1 MPCNPKDKR
10 RRIAMLRIVAFDLDG
25 TIADTIPMCIKAF
38 RNGVSPYTD
47 HELTEEEILQTFGL
61 NEVGMVK
68 AVVSQHWETAVENF
82 YIQYE
87 SLHNEVTDV
96 FPGILKLFSL
106 LKKKKII
113 LALITGKGKQSCT
126 ITLEKLGI
134 SNAFDEI
141 LYGSEIAP
149 NKKENIEYLIQK
161 YNISRREFCY
171 IGDTVQDI
179 QTCQKAGVSCLSAAW
194 QKNANATALE
204 MENPNCVFSCVQ
216 DIYNYFEL
224 NFPTIGPT

>member
-1 MPCNPKDKR
+1 MSCDPKDKR
-10 RRIAMLRIVAFDLDG
+10 RRTVMFKVVAFDLDG

-47 HELTEEEILQTFGL
+47 HELSEEEILHTFGL

-68 AVVSQHWETAVENF
+68 AVVSQNWESAVTNF
-82 YIQYE
+82 YSQYE
-87 SLHNEVTDV
+87 SLHNEVTEV
-96 FPGILKLFSL
+96 FPGILKLFAL
-106 LKKKKII
+106 LKKKRII

-134 SNAFDEI
+134 SKVFDDI

-149 NKKENIEYLIQK
+149 NKKENIEYLIKK
-161 YNISRREFCY
+161 YNISKEEFCY

-194 QKNANATALE
+194 QKTTNAIALE
-204 MENPNCVFSCVQ
+204 IENPRCVFKRVQ
-216 DIYNYFEL
+216 DIYCKFQ
-224 NFPTIGPT
+224 

>member
-1 MPCNPKDKR
+1 MSCDPKDKR
-10 RRIAMLRIVAFDLDG
+10 RRTVMFKVVAFDLDG

-38 RNGVSPYTD
+38 RNSVSPYTD
-47 HELTEEEILQTFGL
+47 HELSEEEILHTFGL

-68 AVVSQHWETAVENF
+68 AVVSQNWESAVTNF
-82 YIQYE
+82 YSQYE
-87 SLHNEVTDV
+87 SLHNEVTEV
-96 FPGILKLFSL
+96 FPGILKLFGL
-106 LKKKKII
+106 LKKKRII

-134 SNAFDEI
+134 SKVFDDI

-149 NKKENIEYLIQK
+149 NKKENIVYIIKK
-161 YNISRREFCY
+161 YNISKEEFCY

-194 QKNANATALE
+194 QKTTNAIALE
-204 MENPNCVFSCVQ
+204 IENPRCIFKRVQ
-216 DIYNYFEL
+216 DIYNYFEQ
-224 NFPTIGPT
+224 I

>member
-1 MPCNPKDKR
+1 
-10 RRIAMLRIVAFDLDG
+10 MLVGAYPQTPV
-25 TIADTIPMCIKAF
+25 TIHQVFTKF
-38 RNGVSPYTD
+38 RY
-47 HELTEEEILQTFGL
+47 
-61 NEVGMVK
+61 
-68 AVVSQHWETAVENF
+68 A
-82 YIQYE
+82 
-87 SLHNEVTDV
+87 
-96 FPGILKLFSL
+96 
-106 LKKKKII
+106 
-113 LALITGKGKQSCT
+113 
-126 ITLEKLGI
+126 
-134 SNAFDEI
+134 
-141 LYGSEIAP
+141 
-149 NKKENIEYLIQK
+149 YLIQK

>member
-1 MPCNPKDKR
+1 MSCDPKDKR
-10 RRIAMLRIVAFDLDG
+10 RKTVMFKVVAFDLDG

-47 HELTEEEILQTFGL
+47 HELSEEEILHTFGL

-68 AVVSQHWETAVENF
+68 AVVSQNWESAVTNF
-82 YIQYE
+82 YSQYE
-87 SLHNEVTDV
+87 SLHNEVTEV
-96 FPGILKLFSL
+96 FPGILKLFAL
-106 LKKKKII
+106 LKKKEII

-134 SNAFDEI
+134 SKAFDKI

-149 NKKENIEYLIQK
+149 NKKENIEYLLKK
-161 YNISRREFCY
+161 YNISKEEFCY

-194 QKNANATALE
+194 QKTANAIALE
-204 MENPNCVFSCVQ
+204 RENPRYVFRRVQ
-216 DIYNYFEL
+216 DVYNYFEQM
-224 NFPTIGPT
+224 

>member
-1 MPCNPKDKR
+1 MPCDSKDKR
-10 RRIAMLRIVAFDLDG
+10 RRIVMFKIVAFDLDG

-47 HELTEEEILQTFGL
+47 HELSEEEILHTFGL

-68 AVVSQHWETAVENF
+68 AVVNQNWETAVEKF
-82 YIQYE
+82 YAQYE
-87 SLHNEVTDV
+87 ALHNEVTEV

-126 ITLEKLGI
+126 ITLEKLNI
-134 SNAFDEI
+134 SNVFDEV

-149 NKKENIEYLIQK
+149 NKKENIEYLLKK
-161 YNISRREFCY
+161 YNISRSEFCY

-179 QTCQKAGVSCLSAAW
+179 QICRKTGVSCLSAAW
-194 QKNANATALE
+194 QKNANAITLE
-204 MENPNCVFSCVQ
+204 MENPGCVFRRVQ
-216 DIYNYFEL
+216 DMYNHFEQM
-224 NFPTIGPT
+224 

>member
-1 MPCNPKDKR
+1 MFKV
-10 RRIAMLRIVAFDLDG
+10 VAFDLDG

-47 HELTEEEILQTFGL
+47 HELSEEEILHTFGL
-61 NEVGMVK
+61 NEIGMVK
-68 AVVSQHWETAVENF
+68 AVVSQNWESAVANF
-82 YIQYE
+82 YSQYE
-87 SLHNEVTDV
+87 TLHNEVTEV
-96 FPGILKLFSL
+96 FPGILKLFAL
-106 LKKKKII
+106 LKKKRIV

-134 SNAFDEI
+134 AKTFDEI

-149 NKKENIEYLIQK
+149 NKKENIEYLLKK
-161 YNISRREFCY
+161 YNISKEEFCY

-194 QKNANATALE
+194 QKTANANTLE
-204 MENPNCVFSCVQ
+204 AENPRCVFRSVK
-216 DIYNYFEL
+216 DIYSYFEQM
-224 NFPTIGPT
+224 